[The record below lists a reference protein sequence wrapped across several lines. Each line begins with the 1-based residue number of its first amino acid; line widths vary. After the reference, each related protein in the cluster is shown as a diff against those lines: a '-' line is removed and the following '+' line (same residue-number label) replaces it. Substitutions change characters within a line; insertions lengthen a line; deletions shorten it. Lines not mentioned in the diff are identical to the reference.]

1 MFVMILEKV
10 PVGLRGELSRWL
22 IEPRSGVFVGDIS
35 ARIRDILWEKAIEK
49 GQGGGVIQIW
59 SAKTEQ
65 RFDLRISGETKRELM
80 EVEGLKLIRIPQK
93 SKKG

>member
-10 PVGLRGELSRWL
+10 PAGLRGELSRWL
-22 IEPRSGVFVGDIS
+22 IEPKSGVFIGDIS
-35 ARIRDILWEKAIEK
+35 ARIRDILWDKALER

-65 RFDLRISGETKRELM
+65 KFDMRMHGETSRELI
-80 EVEGLKLIRIPQK
+80 EVEGLKLVLIPDK
-93 SKKG
+93 H